1 MNKDCINILF
11 NISQLS
17 IEKTTRIKSDS
28 VLWIHNILCSN
39 TILLERIDEM
49 ELVDVNKFRTKYWYI
64 TSEEY

>member
-28 VLWIHNILCSN
+28 VL
-39 TILLERIDEM
+39 
-49 ELVDVNKFRTKYWYI
+49 
-64 TSEEY
+64 